1 MANLW
6 IRNGRVY
13 DPGQNLDLVAS
24 DVLILDGK
32 IAAVGKVEAPA
43 GTPVMEA
50 KGLLVCPGFIDL
62 HVQLGEPG
70 KTSKETIASGTAA
83 AARGGFT
90 TIACTADLEPVNDSA
105 FVSYFIHQKV
115 KEDGRTRVL
124 PIGALT
130 RGMKGEELAEMG
142 SMWEAGVRAVSDSPH
157 SVMNAYVFRKAMDY
171 AKRFNLLVISH
182 AEDANLRGKGV
193 MNEGFHSAKFG
204 LRGIPKAA
212 EELMV
217 ARDILLCEL
226 TGARLHFAHITAA
239 GSLDRIRSA
248 KKRGLPVTAET
259 TPHHLLL
266 TDEVVGKYD
275 TNTKVLP
282 PLREAA
288 DVQALLVALDDGTI
302 DSLSCDHRPQPV
314 EDKQVEYDHA
324 EFGISGLETA
334 LGLYM
339 KLVTEKKI
347 TLRRVISAMTEAPA
361 RIMNIE
367 SGSLEVGRPGDVTL
381 VDLNASWQVDKS
393 EFLSRGKNTPF
404 DGWKLPARVRSTV
417 VGGKVA
423 YSL

>member
-13 DPGQNLDLVAS
+13 DPGQNLDLVAG

-43 GTPVMEA
+43 GTPSIEA

-62 HVQLGEPG
+62 HVHLGEPG

-302 DSLSCDHRPQPV
+302 DTLSCDHRPQPV

-339 KLVTEKKI
+339 KLVAEKKI

-367 SGSLEVGRPGDVTL
+367 SGSLQVGRPGDVTL
-381 VDLNASWQVDKS
+381 VDLNASWQANKS

-404 DGWKLPARVRSTV
+404 EGWKLPARVRSTV
-417 VGGKVA
+417 VGGKVV